1 MHPLPATIP
10 LGQLLVCEKSPVAVI
25 DASVSGPV
33 PVLVKVTTCAPLLVP
48 CNCELNVRTPGS
60 TTALGTVPVAGIAL
74 LLGVDR
80 FLSEMR
86 SVTNII
92 GNGVATIVISRWEGQ
107 FDGRRARAVLSGTQT
122 AVEDDVTLREH
133 AGVM

>member
-1 MHPLPATIP
+1 
-10 LGQLLVCEKSPVAVI
+10 
-25 DASVSGPV
+25 
-33 PVLVKVTTCAPLLVP
+33 
-48 CNCELNVRTPGS
+48 
-60 TTALGTVPVAGIAL
+60 LGTVPVAGVAL

-92 GNGVATIVISRWEGQ
+92 GNGVATIVISRWDGQ
-107 FDGRRARAVLSGTQT
+107 FDAERARKVLSGTQT

>member
-1 MHPLPATIP
+1 
-10 LGQLLVCEKSPVAVI
+10 
-25 DASVSGPV
+25 
-33 PVLVKVTTCAPLLVP
+33 
-48 CNCELNVRTPGS
+48 
-60 TTALGTVPVAGIAL
+60 LGTVPVAGIAL
-74 LLGVDR
+74 LIGVDR

-107 FDGRRARAVLSGTQT
+107 FDVERARAILDGRLT

-133 AGVM
+133 AGVV

>member
-1 MHPLPATIP
+1 LSEPRSS
-10 LGQLLVCEKSPVAVI
+10 KSFLQTLYFR
-25 DASVSGPV
+25 
-33 PVLVKVTTCAPLLVP
+33 VLV
-48 CNCELNVRTPGS
+48 GI
-60 TTALGTVPVAGIAL
+60 VA
-74 LLGVDR
+74 GVDR

-107 FDGRRARAVLSGTQT
+107 FDLERARAVLNGTQT
-122 AVEDDVTLREH
+122 AVEDDITLREH

>member
-1 MHPLPATIP
+1 
-10 LGQLLVCEKSPVAVI
+10 
-25 DASVSGPV
+25 
-33 PVLVKVTTCAPLLVP
+33 
-48 CNCELNVRTPGS
+48 
-60 TTALGTVPVAGIAL
+60 
-74 LLGVDR
+74 
-80 FLSEMR
+80 MR

-107 FDGRRARAVLSGTQT
+107 FDGQRARAVLSGTQT